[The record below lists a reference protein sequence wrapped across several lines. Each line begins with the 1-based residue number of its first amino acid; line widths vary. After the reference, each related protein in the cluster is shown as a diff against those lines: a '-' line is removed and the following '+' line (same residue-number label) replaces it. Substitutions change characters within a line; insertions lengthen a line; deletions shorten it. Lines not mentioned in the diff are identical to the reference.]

1 MILGRPSGGS
11 AGRGWKVTRVK
22 ICGITCPEDALA
34 AVRSGADA
42 LGFVFAE
49 SPRRVTPDRAR
60 AIIRRLPLLMTTV
73 GVFVDAP
80 TGLIEE
86 VRSFCQLDA
95 VQLSGGESEEMVA
108 RLDGRVIKAVK
119 VADGLRPDPK
129 AFLSTTLL
137 LDAYSPQVKGGSG
150 MTFDWR
156 LAVEPARQREIIL
169 AGGLNPENV
178 IQAIETVHPY
188 AVDVSSGVESKPGRK
203 DHDKLSCFIHRAK
216 KVG

>member
-1 MILGRPSGGS
+1 
-11 AGRGWKVTRVK
+11 VVRVK
-22 ICGITCPEDALA
+22 ICGITCLEDALA
-34 AVRSGADA
+34 AAQAGADA

-49 SPRRVTPDRAR
+49 SPRRVTADQAR
-60 AIIRRLPLLMTTV
+60 AIIRRLPPLMTAV

-86 VRSFCQLDA
+86 VRNFCRLDA
-95 VQLSGGESEEMVA
+95 VQLSGEESEAMVT
-108 RLDGRVIKAVK
+108 RLGGRVIKAVK
-119 VADGLRPDPK
+119 VTDGLRPDPK
-129 AFLSTTLL
+129 AFLSATLL

-156 LAVEPARQREIIL
+156 LAVEPARRREIIL

-178 IQAIETVHPY
+178 IQAIETVRPY

-203 DHDKLSCFIHRAK
+203 DHDKLSRFIRRVN